1 MSSKTDNLKD
11 PALGP
16 RLIPTTN
23 SPDLE
28 PYYRVRE
35 NTTVGRHPS
44 NRMVI
49 PLDSVSRFHGKISSR
64 GSNFYVQDLNSSN
77 GTFVN
82 GEKIKE
88 TVINHK
94 DLVTFGE
101 IEFSFRHEAGAP
113 TASSG
118 EYSDSTSFDVVEL
131 TDDSLAPHKP
141 EAQKVIKS
149 DDISSMKEK
158 SSYLMKAVGD
168 RRDEAAF
175 LEVAN
180 RLTAL
185 YKLSEMFRASGGH
198 EVKEVIDK
206 ALDLFFSSVAADRG
220 VILYKSSPHQS
231 EMEIVSV
238 RYRDQPI
245 TPQKVSISR
254 TILDR
259 VTSEKVS
266 ILSSDTSVDERFDAS
281 ESIIANQIRSAIC
294 VPMIQRGEVMGV
306 IFLDTSTE
314 DKTLTNADLEFVTMV
329 GNELALAL
337 ENERMR
343 KEGAHRERLA
353 AVGETVAGI
362 SHNAKNILLLMKGG
376 SQLLDKA
383 IDSENPKM
391 AEDSWKVVKRGIDKI
406 SVLVQDML
414 EYSSNKKPALVPVD
428 PNDMICAVAEEV
440 EDRLIQNGVTLEL
453 DLEDDIP
460 EYMLDKTGLTRTL
473 ENLIVN
479 AMEAIEH
486 ENGRIVITTSVFNDA
501 DETLCVRVEDN
512 GPGIPANVVEKIF
525 IPFYTT
531 KGSTGTGLGLPMC
544 RKVVEDNGG
553 QLEVESVEGSGTTF
567 IMTLP
572 RAEESESTNNTA
584 REGDEEIT

>member
-1 MSSKTDNLKD
+1 MSSTTDNLKD

-88 TVINHK
+88 CVINHK

-118 EYSDSTSFDVVEL
+118 EYSDSTSFDIVEL

-185 YKLSEMFRASGGH
+185 YKLSEMFRSTDGH
-198 EVKEVIDK
+198 DVKDVIDR

-220 VILYKSSPHQS
+220 VILYKTSQHQTD
-231 EMEIVSV
+231 MEIVSV

-266 ILSSDTSVDERFDAS
+266 ILSSDTSVDDRFDAS

-314 DKTLTNADLEFVTMV
+314 DKSLTNADLEFVTMV

-383 IDSENPKM
+383 INSDNPKM

-414 EYSSNKKPALVPVD
+414 EYSSNKKPALVSVD

-486 ENGRIVITTSVFNDA
+486 ENGRIVITTSVYNDA
-501 DETLCVRVEDN
+501 DETLCIRVEDN

-553 QLEVESVEGSGTTF
+553 QLEVESVEGTGTTF

-572 RAEESESTNNTA
+572 RAEESDSTNNTA